1 MTKTRP
7 SVTGQGPELFGRGID
22 LLFGEAEVIPRALPA
37 DLDEQKAP
45 ALNSEL
51 ISGSA
56 QPGEVMGAETLSG
69 AGGDSHSQMAAEV
82 FEQDA
87 TNSSGA
93 RPNRSQ
99 DTTMTHHRND
109 LKATAGANN
118 ADGELDHQSVSST
131 ILAEPVQTQ
140 SEPPATAEPLPL
152 ELGGDGPAEPLPLEL
167 GGSAPASALEAGDG
181 MAESS
186 VAPPTNQTD
195 PIHTEVDELG
205 NIVLV
210 STEPTDS
217 PPIAPEESTMSE
229 QPRPS
234 SNTEAKATV
243 SATNGSEK
251 RIVGPP
257 GVDISG
263 PAGSKAR
270 DSELSSRLSKQDLDA
285 LSKEDI
291 REIMQRLHKGDL
303 AALDREVDDLYEKT
317 SHLLSGSR
325 REATVAFEI
334 LRKVRLMLLKDPE
347 QFAQMEY
354 LVRQVRTR
362 VNQIEQSIEAGKRN
376 APRIFTYEVIWL
388 IFLSAFALVTTVGGT
403 TFSAWVAYLLGVTPD
418 GERLNWAVL
427 FLSTLAWGGI
437 GGVTSALWSLYY
449 HISIQRDYDPVENLW
464 YYSQP
469 VLGMVLG
476 GIVFLIMGAGF
487 LVVQVDLAGQDAALG
502 ARLLPAAIAVIAG
515 FRQTVV
521 LDLIERAIALI
532 APAKSEDAAL
542 PTPPREPI

>member
-1 MTKTRP
+1 MTKIRP

-22 LLFGEAEVIPRALPA
+22 LLFGEADEISLAQPV

-45 ALNSEL
+45 APNKEP
-51 ISGSA
+51 INGSA
-56 QPGEVMGAETLSG
+56 QPGEDIGAETGSG
-69 AGGDSHSQMAAEV
+69 AGEVSHSQMAADA
-82 FEQDA
+82 FAQDA
-87 TNSSGA
+87 ANSSGA
-93 RPNRSQ
+93 RPSRSQ
-99 DTTMTHHRND
+99 DTTMNYHRNHM
-109 LKATAGANN
+109 KAEAGA
-118 ADGELDHQSVSST
+118 DGKSDHLSASPTTGVA
-131 ILAEPVQTQ
+131 LAEPLQTQ
-140 SEPPATAEPLPL
+140 SEPPASAEPLPLELGGTTAPTPL

-167 GGSAPASALEAGDG
+167 GGSATT
-181 MAESS
+181 S
-186 VAPPTNQTD
+186 VTAADQTQ
-195 PIHTEVDELG
+195 PLHTEVDELG
-205 NIVLV
+205 NIVLT
-210 STEPTDS
+210 STTPTDS
-217 PPIAPEESTMSE
+217 PPIPLEESTMSE

-234 SNTEAKATV
+234 SDTEAQTTA
-243 SATNGSEK
+243 SSTNGSGK
-251 RIVGPP
+251 RKVAPP
-257 GVDISG
+257 GVDVSG
-263 PAGSKAR
+263 PAGAKAKAS
-270 DSELSSRLSKQDLDA
+270 DSELSGRLSKQELDA

-291 REIMQRLHKGDL
+291 REIMQHLHKGDL
-303 AALDREVDDLYEKT
+303 AALDKEVDDLYETT

-354 LVRQVRTR
+354 LLRQVRAR

-376 APRIFTYEVIWL
+376 APRIFIIEVIWL
-388 IFLSAFALVTTVGGT
+388 VFLSGFALVTTVGGT
-403 TFSAWVAYLLGVTPD
+403 TFSAWVAYLLGVPID
-418 GERLNWAVL
+418 SERLNWAVL

-532 APAKSEDAAL
+532 APPKSEDAAL
-542 PTPPREPI
+542 PTPPSEPI

>member
-1 MTKTRP
+1 MTQTRP

-22 LLFGEAEVIPRALPA
+22 LLFGAADEIPRAQPA
-37 DLDEQKAP
+37 DLVEPETPAP
-45 ALNSEL
+45 MKHHQNNMKV
-51 ISGSA
+51 SA
-56 QPGEVMGAETLSG
+56 S
-69 AGGDSHSQMAAEV
+69 
-82 FEQDA
+82 
-87 TNSSGA
+87 
-93 RPNRSQ
+93 
-99 DTTMTHHRND
+99 
-109 LKATAGANN
+109 
-118 ADGELDHQSVSST
+118 ADGTSDHIATSQKV
-131 ILAEPVQTQ
+131 LAEPMPTR
-140 SEPPATAEPLPL
+140 SELPASAEPLPLELGGAAPVPL

-167 GGSAPASALEAGDG
+167 GGSTTTGALEAGG
-181 MAESS
+181 EMVEPPVVP
-186 VAPPTNQTD
+186 VATQTG
-195 PIHTEVDELG
+195 PIHTMVNELG
-205 NIVLV
+205 EIVLT
-210 STEPTDS
+210 STAPTDS
-217 PPIAPEESTMSE
+217 PPIALEESTPSE
-229 QPRPS
+229 QPQPS
-234 SNTEAKATV
+234 SGTEAQVTA
-243 SATNGSEK
+243 SPTNGSGK
-251 RIVGPP
+251 RKVAPP
-257 GVDISG
+257 GVDVSG
-263 PAGSKAR
+263 PAGAKAKASE
-270 DSELSSRLSKQDLDA
+270 SELSSRLSKQELDA

-291 REIMQRLHKGDL
+291 REIMQRLHKSDL

-325 REATVAFEI
+325 REATVVFEI

-354 LVRQVRTR
+354 LLRQVRTR
-362 VNQIEQSIEAGKRN
+362 INQIEQSIEGGKRY

-388 IFLSAFALVTTVGGT
+388 VFLSVFALVTTVGGT

-418 GERLNWAVL
+418 SERLNWAVL

-502 ARLLPAAIAVIAG
+502 ARLMPAAVAVIAG

-532 APAKSEDAAL
+532 APPKPDDVTL
-542 PTPPREPI
+542 PPPPSEPI

>member
-1 MTKTRP
+1 MP
-7 SVTGQGPELFGRGID
+7 D
-22 LLFGEAEVIPRALPA
+22 
-37 DLDEQKAP
+37 
-45 ALNSEL
+45 
-51 ISGSA
+51 
-56 QPGEVMGAETLSG
+56 
-69 AGGDSHSQMAAEV
+69 
-82 FEQDA
+82 
-87 TNSSGA
+87 
-93 RPNRSQ
+93 
-99 DTTMTHHRND
+99 
-109 LKATAGANN
+109 
-118 ADGELDHQSVSST
+118 
-131 ILAEPVQTQ
+131 
-140 SEPPATAEPLPL
+140 
-152 ELGGDGPAEPLPLEL
+152 
-167 GGSAPASALEAGDG
+167 
-181 MAESS
+181 
-186 VAPPTNQTD
+186 
-195 PIHTEVDELG
+195 
-205 NIVLV
+205 
-210 STEPTDS
+210 
-217 PPIAPEESTMSE
+217 

-234 SNTEAKATV
+234 SNTEAQAV
-243 SATNGSEK
+243 ASSTNGSDNRK
-251 RIVGPP
+251 VGLP
-257 GVDISG
+257 GADASG
-263 PAGSKAR
+263 PGGAKANPS
-270 DSELSSRLSKQDLDA
+270 DFELSGGLSQEQLEA

-291 REIMQRLHKGDL
+291 REIMQRLRKGDL
-303 AALDREVDDLYEKT
+303 AALDKEVDDLYETT

-388 IFLSAFALVTTVGGT
+388 VFLSSFALVTTVGGT
-403 TFSAWVAYLLGVTPD
+403 TFSAWVAYLLGVPVD
-418 GERLNWAVL
+418 SERLNWAVL
-427 FLSTLAWGGI
+427 FMSTLAWGGI

-532 APAKSEDAAL
+532 APSKSEDSTL
-542 PTPPREPI
+542 PTPPSEPI

>member
-1 MTKTRP
+1 MP
-7 SVTGQGPELFGRGID
+7 V
-22 LLFGEAEVIPRALPA
+22 
-37 DLDEQKAP
+37 AP
-45 ALNSEL
+45 A
-51 ISGSA
+51 
-56 QPGEVMGAETLSG
+56 
-69 AGGDSHSQMAAEV
+69 
-82 FEQDA
+82 
-87 TNSSGA
+87 
-93 RPNRSQ
+93 
-99 DTTMTHHRND
+99 
-109 LKATAGANN
+109 
-118 ADGELDHQSVSST
+118 AD
-131 ILAEPVQTQ
+131 QT
-140 SEPPATAEPLPL
+140 E
-152 ELGGDGPAEPLPLEL
+152 
-167 GGSAPASALEAGDG
+167 
-181 MAESS
+181 
-186 VAPPTNQTD
+186 
-195 PIHTEVDELG
+195 PIHTVVNELG
-205 NIVLV
+205 DIVLT
-210 STEPTDS
+210 STTPTSS
-217 PPIAPEESTMSE
+217 PPIAVEELTMSE

-234 SNTEAKATV
+234 SDTEAQATA
-243 SATNGSEK
+243 SSTNGSGSRK
-251 RIVGPP
+251 VAPP
-257 GVDISG
+257 GVDVSG
-263 PAGSKAR
+263 PAGAKAKAS
-270 DSELSSRLSKQDLDA
+270 DSELSGRLSKQELDA

-303 AALDREVDDLYEKT
+303 AALDKEVDDLYEKT

-334 LRKVRLMLLKDPE
+334 LRRVRLMLLKDPE

-354 LVRQVRTR
+354 LVRQVRAR

-376 APRIFTYEVIWL
+376 APRIFTYEVVWL
-388 IFLSAFALVTTVGGT
+388 IFLSGFALVTTVGGT

-418 GERLNWAVL
+418 SERSNWAVL

-502 ARLLPAAIAVIAG
+502 ARLLPAAVAVIAG

-532 APAKSEDAAL
+532 APSKSDDATL
-542 PTPPREPI
+542 PTPPSEPI

>member
-7 SVTGQGPELFGRGID
+7 SVIGQGTELFGRGID
-22 LLFGEAEVIPRALPA
+22 LLFGEADEIPLALPT
-37 DLDEQKAP
+37 DLDDQEAP
-45 ALNSEL
+45 APKKQP

-56 QPGEVMGAETLSG
+56 QPEEDRGAETRLD
-69 AGGDSHSQMAAEV
+69 ADGDSHPQVAAEA

-87 TNSSGA
+87 THSSGA
-93 RPNRSQ
+93 RPSRSQ
-99 DTTMTHHRND
+99 ETTMKHHRND
-109 LKATAGANN
+109 MKATAGANN
-118 ADGELDHQSVSST
+118 ADGKSDYLSVSPE
-131 ILAEPVQTQ
+131 ILAEPVHTK
-140 SEPPATAEPLPL
+140 SEPPASAEPLPLELGGTAPIPL
-152 ELGGDGPAEPLPLEL
+152 ELGGDGPAEPLELE
-167 GGSAPASALEAGDG
+167 GSTATPGASAADQIEL
-181 MAESS
+181 
-186 VAPPTNQTD
+186 
-195 PIHTEVDELG
+195 IHTEVDELG
-205 NIVLV
+205 NIVLA
-210 STEPTDS
+210 STPPPHS
-217 PPIAPEESTMSE
+217 PPSELEESTMPD

-234 SNTEAKATV
+234 SNTEAQAV
-243 SATNGSEK
+243 ASSTNGSDNRK
-251 RIVGPP
+251 VGLP
-257 GVDISG
+257 GADASG
-263 PAGSKAR
+263 PGGAKANPS
-270 DSELSSRLSKQDLDA
+270 DFELSGGLSQEQLEA

-291 REIMQRLHKGDL
+291 REIMQRLRKGDL
-303 AALDREVDDLYEKT
+303 AALDKEVDDLYETT

-388 IFLSAFALVTTVGGT
+388 VFLSSFALVTTVGGT
-403 TFSAWVAYLLGVTPD
+403 TFSAWVAYLLGVPVD
-418 GERLNWAVL
+418 SERLNWAVL
-427 FLSTLAWGGI
+427 FMSTLAWGGI

-532 APAKSEDAAL
+532 APSKSEDSTL
-542 PTPPREPI
+542 PTPPSEPI